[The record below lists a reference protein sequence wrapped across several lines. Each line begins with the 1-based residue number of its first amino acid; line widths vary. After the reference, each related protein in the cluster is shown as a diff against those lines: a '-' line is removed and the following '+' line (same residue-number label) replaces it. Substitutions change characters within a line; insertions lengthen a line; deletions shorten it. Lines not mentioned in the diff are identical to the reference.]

1 MVNEYR
7 TDIYKS
13 AKISIGKVM
22 RNPEIL
28 RLVLDHLK
36 NLKKCVK
43 ELPYLSSCVPDQCK
57 TQQICNKAILENGE
71 TFKSVPVCYKNK
83 KMCHKAVDNHLSTAK
98 YVPDPHR
105 TEEMCYKAVNRYFL
119 YLILVLINIKLN
131 KCLT

>member
-36 NLKKCVK
+36 NLKNVLKN
-43 ELPYLSSCVPDQCK
+43 YLIYQVVFL
-57 TQQICNKAILENGE
+57 INVRL
-71 TFKSVPVCYKNK
+71 
-83 KMCHKAVDNHLSTAK
+83 
-98 YVPDPHR
+98 
-105 TEEMCYKAVNRYFL
+105 NRY
-119 YLILVLINIKLN
+119 VIKLF
-131 KCLT
+131 